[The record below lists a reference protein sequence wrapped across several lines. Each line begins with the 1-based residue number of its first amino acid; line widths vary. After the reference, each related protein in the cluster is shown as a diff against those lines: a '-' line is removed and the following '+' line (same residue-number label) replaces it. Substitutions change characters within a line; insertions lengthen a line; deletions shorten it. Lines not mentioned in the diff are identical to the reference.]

1 MGDDQQTHDPGQPR
15 MLSSFRAA
23 SSAFRAARGST
34 VRSMASIAIGS
45 EDACVT
51 HLSSS
56 NKPALLYFTAAWCGP
71 CQMVA
76 PQIEKLSEDLAEDL
90 DILKVDL
97 DTNAELAGEHGITAV
112 PTFILLKP
120 EAGNWTEA
128 GRVSGAS
135 IEQVATM
142 VGRCAMD

>member
-1 MGDDQQTHDPGQPR
+1 MGAPR
-15 MLSSFRAA
+15 PKMLSSFRAA

-76 PQIEKLSEDLAEDL
+76 PQIENLAEDL

-97 DTNAELAGEHGITAV
+97 DPNAELAGEHGITAV